1 MYNFLSCTF
10 LSVATENNVI
20 HLFLWIYLFSRFID
34 SEDWTDKSDK
44 PTSNDTNFQTHSSD
58 RQSNLDMMKV
68 MWRTSPKF

>member
-1 MYNFLSCTF
+1 MYNFLSCTV

-44 PTSNDTNFQTHSSD
+44 PTSNDTNFQTHSLD
-58 RQSNLDMMKV
+58 RQRNLDMMKV
-68 MWRTSPKF
+68 MWRTSPMF